1 MSVLLPR
8 TVLAVPASSERFL
21 HKARTSTAS
30 ALMVDLEDGVAATGK
45 EEARSLVRM
54 SAHRLA
60 STQRLLW
67 LRVNAVGSPHL
78 AADLALANAQGEHL
92 DALVLPKATPDTV
105 REIAARTD
113 LPLVALVESPDGVE
127 DARAI
132 AAHPAVRAVMFGELD
147 YRAELA
153 AAGGLRAQDT
163 SWAQARIVN
172 AAACAAIPA
181 IAGPTAAVEDEP
193 RLRADCQRQSDLGFT
208 GKLCIHPAQLELVQ
222 RAFAP
227 SADMVAW
234 ARRVTTAAADA
245 PADGA
250 IAVDGSM
257 VDKPVVDRARRILA
271 EGRQ

>member
-30 ALMVDLEDGVAATGK
+30 VLMVDLEDGVAATGK
-45 EEARSLVRM
+45 DEARSLVRT
-54 SAHRLA
+54 SARPLA
-60 STQRLLW
+60 SARRRLW
-67 LRVNAVGSPHL
+67 LRINAVGSTHL
-78 AADLALANAQGEHL
+78 AADLTLANKQREYL
-92 DALVLPKATPDTV
+92 DALVLPKATPDAV

-147 YRAELA
+147 YRAALA

-245 PADGA
+245 PDDGA

-257 VDKPVVDRARRILA
+257 VDKPVVDHARRILA

>member
-1 MSVLLPR
+1 MTMILPR
-8 TVLAVPASSERFL
+8 TVLAVPASSERFM

-45 EEARSLVRM
+45 DEARSLV
-54 SAHRLA
+54 
-60 STQRLLW
+60 STLVHHLGSPRRRLW

-78 AADLALANAQGEHL
+78 AADLALADAEREHL
-92 DALVLPKATPDTV
+92 DALVLPKATPDAV
-105 REIAARTD
+105 REIAHRTD

-147 YRAELA
+147 YRAGLA
-153 AAGGLRAQDT
+153 AAGGLHAQDT

-181 IAGPTAAVEDEP
+181 IAGPTTAVEDEP
-193 RLRADCQRQSDLGFT
+193 RLQADCRQQSGLGFT
-208 GKLCIHPAQLELVQ
+208 GKLCIHPAQLAHVR
-222 RAFAP
+222 RAFTP
-227 SADMVAW
+227 SAAMAAW
-234 ARRVTTAAADA
+234 ARRVTAAVADA

-250 IAVDGSM
+250 IAVDGAM

-271 EGRQ
+271 EGQQ

>member
-1 MSVLLPR
+1 MTTLLPR

-30 ALMVDLEDGVAATGK
+30 ALMVDLEDGVTATSK
-45 EEARSLVRM
+45 DEARALIRT
-54 SAHRLA
+54 SARPLTSA
-60 STQRLLW
+60 RRRLW
-67 LRVNAVGSPHL
+67 LRVNAAGSPHL
-78 AADLALANAQGEHL
+78 AADLDLANAQREHL
-92 DALVLPKATPDTV
+92 DALVLPKATPDAV
-105 REIAARTD
+105 HEIATRTD
-113 LPLVALVESPDGVE
+113 LPLVALVESPEGVE

-132 AAHPAVRAVMFGELD
+132 TAHPAVRAVMFGELD

-153 AAGGLRAQDT
+153 AAGGLHAQDT

-181 IAGPTAAVEDEP
+181 IAGPTAAVDDEH
-193 RLRADCQRQSDLGFT
+193 RLQTDCRRQSDLGFT
-208 GKLCIHPAQLELVQ
+208 GKLCIHPAQLEHAL

-227 SADMVAW
+227 SDDMTAW
-234 ARRVTTAAADA
+234 ARRVTAAVADA

-250 IAVDGSM
+250 IAVDGAM

-271 EGRQ
+271 EGQQ